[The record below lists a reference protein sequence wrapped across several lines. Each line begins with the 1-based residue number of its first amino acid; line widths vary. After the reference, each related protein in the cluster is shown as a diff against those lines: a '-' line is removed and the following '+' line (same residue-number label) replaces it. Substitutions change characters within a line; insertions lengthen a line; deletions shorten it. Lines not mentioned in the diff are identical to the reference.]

1 MSKNDYPMTVPDCSY
16 IRVESFVLALLF
28 CCFLFFFFSLSFP
41 NCISCVSTAMIF
53 AFILTLL
60 LIIGLRLRMLGISKA
75 KLKPIVKPHLMSMKT
90 TIVPLVRQLFIKKKS
105 VQAVTV
111 ALSVTKQLAAQTI
124 SLIFLCIP
132 VFVFQLLSSIESME
146 LLNAEHLRERVR
158 VL

>member
-1 MSKNDYPMTVPDCSY
+1 
-16 IRVESFVLALLF
+16 
-28 CCFLFFFFSLSFP
+28 
-41 NCISCVSTAMIF
+41 
-53 AFILTLL
+53 
-60 LIIGLRLRMLGISKA
+60 
-75 KLKPIVKPHLMSMKT
+75 MSMKT

-111 ALSVTKQLAAQTI
+111 ALSVTKQLAPQTI

-146 LLNAEHLRERVR
+146 LLNAEHLREQVR

>member
-1 MSKNDYPMTVPDCSY
+1 
-16 IRVESFVLALLF
+16 
-28 CCFLFFFFSLSFP
+28 
-41 NCISCVSTAMIF
+41 
-53 AFILTLL
+53 
-60 LIIGLRLRMLGISKA
+60 
-75 KLKPIVKPHLMSMKT
+75 MSMKT